1 MRHNKSSSKRE
12 AYSNIILSQETRKIL
27 NKQANLKPKVI
38 GEKKTQ
44 TKPKVSR
51 KKEMIMVRAEIN
63 ERDEEKINDTKS

>member
-38 GEKKTQ
+38 GEKKHKQ
-44 TKPKVSR
+44 NPKSVER
-51 KKEMIMVRAEIN
+51 KK
-63 ERDEEKINDTKS
+63 S